1 MPKLKPEEKS
11 TKFIRALIYVNL
23 NRENFEPMHPFGP
36 GRGGHH
42 HWHRP
47 WEQDEENLP
56 IINILVTPGVQN
68 IKYVDAELNVFYF
81 SNLTLGANTKRDEI
95 ESKIYTLR
103 VEDKEDD
110 LLIIEISTCNGNYEY
125 ILYSP

>member
-1 MPKLKPEEKS
+1 MNIYHYSYPSENNYDYHVPTESILGTLSLNINNLPKIKPEEKS

-23 NRENFEPMHPFGP
+23 NREIFEPMNPFGP

-68 IKYVDAELNVFYF
+68 IKYVDAEPNVFYF
-81 SNLTLGANTKRDEI
+81 SNLTPV
-95 ESKIYTLR
+95 Y
-103 VEDKEDD
+103 
-110 LLIIEISTCNGNYEY
+110 
-125 ILYSP
+125 